1 MEFILATLLSFIAVG
16 LFMLLMEGL
25 PKSIQQYLLLKRY
38 SFAEPAYLLKF
49 KEAIFASPLPLPTK
63 NTFKLNG
70 WCYYH
75 YIKELTNY
83 SESYQSI
90 LTDYDV
96 ALIQHWIKTHNKQLR
111 KKYSLPVGHRH

>member
-1 MEFILATLLSFIAVG
+1 MKFILATVLSFIAIG
-16 LFMLLMEGL
+16 LFMLLMKGL
-25 PKSIQQYLLLKRY
+25 PKPIQQYLLLKRY
-38 SFAEPAYLLKF
+38 NFVEPKYLLKF
-49 KEAIFASPLPLPTK
+49 KKAIFDSPLPLPLK
-63 NTFKLNG
+63 YSFKING
-70 WCYYH
+70 WFYYH

-111 KKYSLPVGHRH
+111 TNSPPVGHRH

>member
-1 MEFILATLLSFIAVG
+1 MKFILATVLSFIAVG

-38 SFAEPAYLLKF
+38 NFVEPKYLLKL
-49 KEAIFASPLPLPTK
+49 KEAIFASPSPLPLK
-63 NTFKLNG
+63 YSFKING
-70 WCYYH
+70 WFYYH

-111 KKYSLPVGHRH
+111 TNSPPVGHRH

>member
-1 MEFILATLLSFIAVG
+1 MEVILATVLSFIAVG

-38 SFAEPAYLLKF
+38 NFVEPKYLLKL
-49 KEAIFASPLPLPTK
+49 KEAIFASPSPLPLK
-63 NTFKLNG
+63 YSFKING
-70 WCYYH
+70 WFYYH

-111 KKYSLPVGHRH
+111 TNSPPVGHRH